1 MRTANGFEIQ
11 ENCLTCQW
19 RQDKW
24 FCGFSRPG
32 VRRLQRIAS
41 LRTHP
46 ACTVLYSE
54 GQAPDGI
61 FILCNGKAKISMAST
76 RGNVVMLKVAEKGET
91 LGLEAVLANRP
102 HEETAELLNSCQV
115 KFVPGEEV
123 LPYLTAHNEAALK
136 AALQLNANC
145 RAAREQIRHIGF
157 SVSGREKLARLL
169 IAWTNAGKSDQ
180 RQGKT
185 VQVPFT
191 HQEIA
196 QMIGSTRETITRV
209 LNHWK
214 RNKVIEVHGKTFI
227 MKNIEEIE
235 RLVNE

>member
-1 MRTANGFEIQ
+1 MRTLNGFEIQ

-24 FCGFSRPG
+24 FCGVSRPG
-32 VRRLQRIAS
+32 LRGLQRITS
-41 LRTHP
+41 LRTHH
-46 ACTVLYSE
+46 AGTALYTE
-54 GQAPDGI
+54 GQMPNGI
-61 FILCNGKAKISMAST
+61 FILCNGKAKITMSSK
-76 RGNVVMLKVAEKGET
+76 RGSVVILKVAETGDA

-102 HEETAELLNSCQV
+102 YEETAELLDSCQV

-123 LPYLTAHNEAALK
+123 LPYLRAHSEAALK

-157 SVSGREKLARLL
+157 SVSGSEKLARLL
-169 IAWTNAGKSDQ
+169 VTWANAGESDQ
-180 RQGKT
+180 RPRKI
-185 VQVPFT
+185 VQVRFT

-209 LNHWK
+209 LSRWK
-214 RNKVIEVHGKTFI
+214 RKKVIEVHGKTLI
-227 MKNIEEIE
+227 VKNMEELE
-235 RLVNE
+235 RLANE